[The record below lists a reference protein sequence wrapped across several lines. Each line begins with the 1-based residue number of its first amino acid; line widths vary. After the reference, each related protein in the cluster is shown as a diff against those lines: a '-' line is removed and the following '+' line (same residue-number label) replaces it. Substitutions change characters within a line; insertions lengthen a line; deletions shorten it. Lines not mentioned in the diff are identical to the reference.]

1 MRSTI
6 RTTLTAFCVA
16 LALSLSAQAQMPE
29 APETGDSDDYPMAEI
44 CLLPDGM
51 EGNTCAAFFLEENG
65 YEICLRDDMSGR
77 MRCSSSLSTKD
88 DPGPEAPASSP
99 SGMFGI

>member
-1 MRSTI
+1 MRSMT
-6 RTTLTAFCVA
+6 RTTLMA
-16 LALSLSAQAQMPE
+16 LCAALVLPLSTQAQMPA
-29 APETGDSDDYPMAEI
+29 APETGDGDDYPMAEI

-88 DPGPEAPASSP
+88 DSGPEAPAPSP
-99 SGMFGI
+99 SAMFGI